1 MRVMKQRGSSAGV
14 AAAAIFSVAI
24 AAAGC
29 GAGTPQTDAGDHA
42 AHDDH
47 AAHEG
52 AGAGAGV
59 ARVYFVEPRD
69 GATVRT
75 PIQFR
80 FGSEQIMIMRIPEGE
95 ITAAEVRP
103 GVAHYH
109 LGLGRDCMPAG
120 EVIPQG
126 DPTWIHFGTGA
137 DSIEVEE
144 LAPGSHRFTVQAGD
158 DLHRAIEGLC
168 ETITITVAS

>member
-1 MRVMKQRGSSAGV
+1 MRVMTHRGSPAHV

-29 GAGTPQTDAGDHA
+29 GGGTPQTDAE
-42 AHDDH
+42 DH

-52 AGAGAGV
+52 AVAGAGV

-80 FGSEQIMIMRIPEGE
+80 FGSEQITIMRVPEGE

-109 LGLGRDCMPAG
+109 LGLGRECMPAG

-158 DLHRAIEGLC
+158 DLHRAIDGLC